1 MSTTQD
7 FSWAPQA
14 ASAPQPADLR
24 VVRGQ
29 ATDEE
34 IAALFAVILAEA
46 QSRQA
51 AEQAPPSTRS
61 EILRRA
67 ATIRGRLTTLPGL
80 FRRK

>member
-1 MSTTQD
+1 MNTAQN
-7 FSWAPQA
+7 FSWAPQQKA
-14 ASAPQPADLR
+14 DPEPSDLR
-24 VVRGQ
+24 VVRGE

-46 QSRQA
+46 QSRQT

-67 ATIRGRLTTLPGL
+67 ATIRGRLTSLPGL

>member
-1 MSTTQD
+1 MNTTQN
-7 FSWAPQA
+7 FSWAPQQK
-14 ASAPQPADLR
+14 SAPEPSDLR
-24 VVRGQ
+24 VVRGE

-67 ATIRGRLTTLPGL
+67 ATIRGQLTSLPGL